1 GSHNTGQE
9 GRSALHAELAAV
21 DALIAAD
28 TISGKKCHKHYSFR
42 TKREVLQAT
51 VDMSESDTARSQGAP
66 RWTISD

>member
-1 GSHNTGQE
+1 ME
-9 GRSALHAELAAV
+9 AATTRDKKDEV
-21 DALIAAD
+21 LCTQN